1 MMAEKVCHLY
11 FVQYQ
16 SGKMPWDE
24 IVIKHIKLIQKRH
37 FSQSMM
43 FPFTLGISFAN
54 LNQSADFC
62 RFMSINK
69 RNF

>member
-1 MMAEKVCHLY
+1 MAEKVYGLY
-11 FVQYQ
+11 LVRYQ
-16 SGKMPWDE
+16 RGEMPWDE

-43 FPFTLGISFAN
+43 FPFTLGISFVN
-54 LNQSADFC
+54 SNQSVDSCKFI
-62 RFMSINK
+62 SINK